1 YMKIILLKDVQKLGQ
16 KNEAKDVADG
26 YARNFLF
33 PRKLAIAA
41 TENALKK
48 LELEREQ
55 QKELAEK
62 ELETAQATVEKLE
75 GAEIEIRAKVDKSKN
90 LYAGIGAQQII
101 KALNDK
107 NFDLKNGRVKIEDQI
122 KELGEKEVVIEFP
135 HGLEAKIRVTI
146 APEK

>member
-1 YMKIILLKDVQKLGQ
+1 MKIILLKDVQKLGRR
-16 KNEAKDVADG
+16 NEAKDVADG

-41 TENALKK
+41 TESALKR

-62 ELETAQATVEKLE
+62 ELEIAQATVKKLD
-75 GAEIEIRAKVDKSKN
+75 GAEIEIQAKVDKNKN

-101 KALNDK
+101 DALRDK
-107 NFDLKNGRVKIEDQI
+107 KFDVKNAQAKLEDQI
-122 KELGEKEVVIEFP
+122 KELGEREIVIEFP
-135 HGLEAKIRVTI
+135 HGLEAKIRVNI
-146 APEK
+146 VQEK